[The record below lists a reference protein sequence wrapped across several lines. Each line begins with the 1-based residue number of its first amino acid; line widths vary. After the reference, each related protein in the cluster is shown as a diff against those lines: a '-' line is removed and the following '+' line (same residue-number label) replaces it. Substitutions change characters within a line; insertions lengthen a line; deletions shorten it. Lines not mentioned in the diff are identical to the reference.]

1 MLRRIAR
8 LFTIKTR
15 LEACAVIY
23 ALALGSVMR
32 GAAWL
37 ETWPGAA
44 GLLLFA
50 ACLAAVVMAGARLL
64 EVTRPTAAAAAQ
76 PRRVRVRVRFTPPG

>member
-37 ETWPGAA
+37 EAWPGAA
-44 GLLLFA
+44 GVLLFA

-64 EVTRPTAAAAAQ
+64 EVTRPASAPK

>member
-23 ALALGSVMR
+23 ALALGAVMR
-32 GAAWL
+32 GSAWL
-37 ETWPGAA
+37 ESWPGLP
-44 GLLLFA
+44 GILLFA
-50 ACLAAVVMAGARLL
+50 ACLAAVVMAGAKLL
-64 EVTRPTAAAAAQ
+64 ESTRPAPAAE
-76 PRRVRVRVRFTPPG
+76 PRPIQVRVRFSPPPP